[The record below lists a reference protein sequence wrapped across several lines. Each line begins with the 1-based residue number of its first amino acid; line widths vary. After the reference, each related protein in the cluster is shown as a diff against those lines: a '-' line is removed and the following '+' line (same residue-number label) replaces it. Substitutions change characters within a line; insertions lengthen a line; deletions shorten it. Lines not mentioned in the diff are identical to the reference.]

1 MVSKT
6 KCSVWTD
13 SQQEIDRFKWIESER
28 AGRDLG
34 EFAIRNWIRQHWC
47 GYLRARWLEHL
58 QGKTFWIELDH
69 NDFGI
74 LLNSFQDKSLL
85 LERIVDRLIAGQE
98 NLHILLWAIDWNIP
112 IIDVFLIL
120 DALDI
125 NGKRLA
131 HRFEC

>member
-1 MVSKT
+1 MVAEM
-6 KCSVWTD
+6 KCSVWAD

-34 EFAIRNWIRQHWC
+34 EHAIRNWIRQHWS
-47 GYLRARWLEHL
+47 GYLRARWLEHI
-58 QGKTFWIELDH
+58 QGKTFWIELDR

-74 LLNSFQDKSLL
+74 LQCSFQDKSLL

-112 IIDVFLIL
+112 IDDVVLIL
-120 DALDI
+120 EALDI
-125 NGKRLA
+125 NSKRLA
-131 HRFEC
+131 HRFDC